1 VLDYLLMDLYP
12 SEDDIALVQQGKAA
26 SPVGVSRKASGMPL
40 PRGLDAFGAD
50 VPVGGPAASAAASS
64 ASAASAASVASAA
77 SMSAAAPV
85 ASAISAP
92 STAASRGQP

>member
-64 ASAASAASVASAA
+64 ASAASVASAA